1 MEEQEKSL
9 EDFRKE
15 QDAIKKRQAIRHAEE
30 KLLRDEQVKRL
41 QVRVWYLAT
50 WLPRRGN

>member
-1 MEEQEKSL
+1 MEEQEKRL

-15 QDAIKKRQAIRHAEE
+15 QDAAKKRHADRHTEE

-41 QVRVWYLAT
+41 QVRV
-50 WLPRRGN
+50 